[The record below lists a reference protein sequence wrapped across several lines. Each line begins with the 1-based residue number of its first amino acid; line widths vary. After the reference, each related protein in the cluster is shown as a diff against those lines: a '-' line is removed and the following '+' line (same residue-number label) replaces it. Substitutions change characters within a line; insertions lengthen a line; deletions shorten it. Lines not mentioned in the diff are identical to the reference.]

1 MDPSISSQHQKIT
14 IISNLMILPFPII
27 KRHLASALLSFLLLT
42 ILSSSFLSKYLSPF
56 HFQSLSKFGG
66 FLSQYL
72 LPNKN
77 VEPASC
83 DYSNG
88 RWVRDE
94 ASSSALKFYAEDCL
108 FLDPGFRC
116 QKNGRKD
123 VEYRNWR
130 WQPQGCELPRFDARG
145 FLERSSNGR
154 IVFAGD
160 SIGRNQWESLVCML
174 AAAVSNKSSVY
185 EANGKPITKHKGFLC
200 IRFAEYNLT
209 VEYYRTPYLV
219 VPDRPPKDAP
229 DVVKYAIRL
238 DTMHRFSKLWKGADV
253 LVFND
258 GHWWNADKTIKQ
270 GFYFQ
275 EGDAVNMTM
284 SVDEAFK
291 KSLQTWKKWVLDHLD
306 RDKTYVVFRS
316 YSPVHY
322 RGGTWDEGGRCNA
335 SFAPETN
342 YTRLEAEP
350 WNNKLIYEAVKEVEG
365 AYDKVQFLNITFLS
379 EFRIDGHPSE
389 YREPGMP
396 QPVRQDCS
404 HWCLPGVPDTWNEV
418 MYANLL
424 QKGFRIT
431 SENH

>member
-42 ILSSSFLSKYLSPF
+42 ILSSSFLSEYLSPF

-108 FLDPGFRC
+108 FLDPGFQC

-145 FLERSSNGR
+145 FLERSRNGR

-219 VPDRPPKDAP
+219 VPDRPPKDVP

-270 GFYFQ
+270 
-275 EGDAVNMTM
+275 
-284 SVDEAFK
+284 
-291 KSLQTWKKWVLDHLD
+291 
-306 RDKTYVVFRS
+306 
-316 YSPVHY
+316 
-322 RGGTWDEGGRCNA
+322 GGTWDEGGRCNA